1 MPARKKQPD
10 RSQTGIEVRH
20 APRCGSRRGEPCDC
34 TPGFRAFVWSARDRR
49 RIQKTFPTE
58 AAALRWREDA
68 RVDLRR
74 GVLVASRPTTLRA
87 FAEAWLHGA
96 RDGSIRNRS
105 GDRYKPS
112 TIRGYEQAL
121 REYVLPEIGAA
132 KLQELRRQD
141 IQRLAD
147 ELSRGDIN
155 ASTVRN
161 TLMPLRAICRRAL
174 SRGDIQVNPT
184 TGIEIAA
191 VRGRRTRF
199 AMPAEAHELIE
210 AAPAQ
215 DRALWATAFYAGLR
229 RGELRALRWIDV
241 DLAGGVIRVERS
253 WDVKEGVI
261 EPKSIAGRRKVPIAA
276 VLRDY
281 LVEHRLR
288 GADGLVFGR
297 DGDTPWATGSIS
309 QRANKAWKAAKLTP
323 ITLHECRHTFAS
335 LMIAAG
341 VNPKALQTFMG
352 HSSIT
357 VTLDRYGHLFPGS
370 EGEAAVLLD
379 AYLAESHERARSASI
394 DESDLGEVLGKSGPS
409 RGGLERS

>member
-1 MPARKKQPD
+1 MPARKQDPD
-10 RSQTGIEVRH
+10 RRQPGIEVRH
-20 APRCGSRRGEPCDC
+20 ARTCRSPLGEACSCD
-34 TPGFRAFVWSARDRR
+34 PGFRAVVWSTRDGR

-58 AAALRWREDA
+58 AAALTWREDA

-74 GVLVASRPTTLRA
+74 GVLVAARPTVLRE
-87 FAEAWLHGA
+87 FADAWLAGV

-112 TIRGYEQAL
+112 TIRGYEQGL
-121 REYVLPEIGAA
+121 REYVTPEIGAA

-147 ELSRGDIN
+147 DLGGRDISAATLRN
-155 ASTVRN
+155 A
-161 TLMPLRAICRRAL
+161 LLPLRAVCRRAL

-184 TGIEIAA
+184 TGLEIPA
-191 VRGRRTRF
+191 VRSQRTRF
-199 AMPAEAHELIE
+199 ATPREAYLLVE
-210 AAPAQ
+210 AAPAL
-215 DRALWATAFYAGLR
+215 DRVLWATAFYAGLR

-241 DLAGGVIRVERS
+241 DLAGGVLRIERS

-261 EPKSIAGRRKVPIAA
+261 EPKSFAGRRKVPIAA

-281 LVEHRLR
+281 LIGHRLDSH
-288 GADGLVFGR
+288 GGLVFGR
-297 DGDTPWATGSIS
+297 PDGTPFATSS
-309 QRANKAWKAAKLTP
+309 VSLRANKAWKAAKLTP

-370 EGEAAVLLD
+370 EEEAAVLLD
-379 AYLAESHERARSASI
+379 AYLAESHERARSASVP
-394 DESDLGEVLGKSGPS
+394 DSECGETVGNEDPS
-409 RGGLERS
+409 RSGLDRR

>member
-1 MPARKKQPD
+1 MAARKQEPE
-10 RSQTGIEVRH
+10 RRQTGIEVRH
-20 APRCGSRRGEPCDC
+20 ARTCRSLHGEPCNC
-34 TPGFRAFVWSARDRR
+34 TPGFRAFVWSARDER

-58 AAALRWREDA
+58 AAALLWREDA

-74 GVLVASRPTTLRA
+74 GVLVAARPIALRE
-87 FAEAWLHGA
+87 FADAWLAGA
-96 RDGSIRNRS
+96 LDGSIRNRS

-112 TIRGYEQAL
+112 TLRGYEQAL
-121 REYVLPEIGAA
+121 REYVLPEVGGA
-132 KLQELRRQD
+132 KLQELRRLD

-147 ELSRGDIN
+147 DLAGLEIS
-155 ASTVRN
+155 AATVRN
-161 TLMPLRAICRRAL
+161 ALLPLRAICRRAL

-184 TGIEIAA
+184 VGIEIPA

-199 AMPAEAHELIE
+199 ATPEEAQLLVD
-210 AAPAQ
+210 AAPAV
-215 DRALWATAFYAGLR
+215 DRVLWATAFYAGLR
-229 RGELRALRWIDV
+229 RGELQALRWVDV
-241 DLAGGVIRVERS
+241 DLAGGVLRVERS
-253 WDVKEGVI
+253 WDVKAGVI
-261 EPKSIAGRRKVPIAA
+261 DPKSIAGRRKVPIAA

-281 LVEHRLR
+281 LVQHKIEA
-288 GADGLVFGR
+288 ADALVFGR
-297 DGDTPWATGSIS
+297 ADGTPFATSTIS
-309 QRANKAWKAAKLTP
+309 KRANDGWRQAQLRP

-379 AYLAESHERARSASI
+379 AYLAESHERARSASVP
-394 DESDLGEVLGKSGPS
+394 ESDCGEVVGKSDPS
-409 RGGLERS
+409 RSGLEPS

>member
-1 MPARKKQPD
+1 MAARKQDPD
-10 RSQTGIEVRH
+10 RKPTGIEVRH
-20 APRCGSRRGEPCDC
+20 ARTCRSRHGEPCDC
-34 TPGFRAFVWSARDRR
+34 TPGFRAFVWSARDER
-49 RIQKTFPTE
+49 RIQKTFATE
-58 AAALRWREDA
+58 AAALLWREDA

-74 GVLVASRPTTLRA
+74 GVLVAAKPTVLRE
-87 FAEAWLHGA
+87 FADAWLAGA
-96 RDGSIRNRS
+96 GDGSIRNRS

-112 TIRGYEQAL
+112 TVRGYEQAL

-147 ELSRGDIN
+147 DLSGLDVS
-155 ASTVRN
+155 AATVRN
-161 TLMPLRAICRRAL
+161 ALLPLRAICRRAL

-184 TGIEIAA
+184 TGIETPAI
-191 VRGRRTRF
+191 RSRRTRF
-199 AMPAEAHELIE
+199 ATPEEAQLLVD
-210 AAPAQ
+210 AAPAM
-215 DRALWATAFYAGLR
+215 DRVLWATAFYAGLR
-229 RGELRALRWIDV
+229 RGELQALRWADV
-241 DLAGGVIRVERS
+241 DLAGGVLRVERS
-253 WDVKEGVI
+253 WDVKAGI
-261 EPKSIAGRRKVPIAA
+261 IDPKSMAGRRKVPIAA

-281 LVEHRLR
+281 LVGHRMAA
-288 GADGLVFGR
+288 GDGLVFGR
-297 DGDTPWATGSIS
+297 TDGTPFATSTIS
-309 QRANKAWKAAKLTP
+309 KRANEAWREARLRP

-379 AYLAESHERARSASI
+379 AYLAESHERARSASLPEP
-394 DESDLGEVLGKSGPS
+394 DCGEVVGKSDPS
-409 RGGLERS
+409 RSGLDRP

>member
-1 MPARKKQPD
+1 MAARKQDPERK
-10 RSQTGIEVRH
+10 QTGIEVRH
-20 APRCGSRRGEPCDC
+20 ARTCRSRQSDPCDC
-34 TPGFRAFVWSARDRR
+34 TPGFRAFVWSARDER

-58 AAALRWREDA
+58 AAALLWREDA

-74 GVLVASRPTTLRA
+74 GVLVAARPIALRE
-87 FAEAWLHGA
+87 FADAWLAGA

-112 TIRGYEQAL
+112 TVRGYEQAL
-121 REYVLPEIGAA
+121 REYVLPEVGGA

-147 ELSRGDIN
+147 DLAGLDIS
-155 ASTVRN
+155 AATVRN
-161 TLMPLRAICRRAL
+161 ALLPLRAICRRAL

-184 TGIEIAA
+184 MGIEIPA
-191 VRGRRTRF
+191 VRGRRTRI
-199 AMPAEAHELIE
+199 ATPQEAQLLID
-210 AAPAQ
+210 AAPAG
-215 DRALWATAFYAGLR
+215 DRVLWTTAFYAGLR
-229 RGELRALRWIDV
+229 RGELQALRWVDV
-241 DLAGGVIRVERS
+241 DLAGGVLRIERS

-261 EPKSIAGRRKVPIAA
+261 DPKSIAGRRKVPIAA

-281 LVEHRLR
+281 LVGHRM
-288 GADGLVFGR
+288 AASDGLVFGR
-297 DGDTPWATGSIS
+297 ADGTPFATSTIS
-309 QRANKAWKAAKLTP
+309 KRANDAWRDAGLRP

-352 HSSIT
+352 HASIT

-379 AYLAESHERARSASI
+379 AYLAESHERARSASPE
-394 DESDLGEVLGKSGPS
+394 ESDCGEVVGKSDPS
-409 RGGLERS
+409 RSGLDRP

>member
-1 MPARKKQPD
+1 MRL
-10 RSQTGIEVRH
+10 H
-20 APRCGSRRGEPCDC
+20 A
-34 TPGFRAFVWSARDRR
+34 GFRAFVWSARDRR
-49 RIQKTFPTE
+49 RIQKTFPRE
-58 AAALRWREDA
+58 AAALRWREEA

-74 GVLVASRPTTLRA
+74 GVLVAARPTTLRE
-87 FAEAWLHGA
+87 FADAWLDGA

-112 TIRGYEQAL
+112 TIRGYEQGL
-121 REYVLPEIGAA
+121 REYVQPEIGAA

-147 ELSRGDIN
+147 DLSRREIN

-161 TLMPLRAICRRAL
+161 ALMPLRAICRRAL

-191 VRGRRTRF
+191 VRGCRTRF
-199 AMPAEAHELIE
+199 ATSAEAHELIE

-253 WDVKEGVI
+253 WEVKEGVI
-261 EPKSIAGRRKVPIAA
+261 EPRSTAGRREVPIAA
-276 VLRDY
+276 ILRDY
-281 LVEHRLR
+281 LIEHRLR
-288 GADGLVFGR
+288 GAEGLVFGR
-297 DGDTPWATGSIS
+297 DIGTPWATGSIS

-352 HSSIT
+352 T
-357 VTLDRYGHLFPGS
+357 R
-370 EGEAAVLLD
+370 
-379 AYLAESHERARSASI
+379 RS
-394 DESDLGEVLGKSGPS
+394 P
-409 RGGLERS
+409 